1 MAEGIDR
8 NLAMELVRTTEAAAL
23 GAAPFMGRGDK
34 IAADQGAVNGMRTM
48 LSSVEMSGVV
58 VIGEGDK
65 DEAPMLYIG
74 EEVGT
79 GGEPAVD
86 IAVDPIDGTT
96 LLSKGMPNSS
106 RGCRGRRAWV
116 DVLPSPYRVHEQ
128 VGGGA
133 GGSARHRHRGVGRGE
148 PGPHRRG
155 ETDAGP
161 GSDCRGA
168 GSSTARAT
176 GFRDS
181 CDWRSDQDDLR
192 RRCRGSLLACQPDT
206 GVDVLMGIGGCPEG
220 VISAVAIK
228 CIGGAIQAKLW
239 PRNDQERDL
248 ALKAGVDLDRV
259 LHADDLVRSDNVFF
273 AATGITD
280 GELMQGV
287 HYNSLGA
294 TTESLVMRSR
304 SGTVRRVFAQHRL
317 TKLKEYAAVPFD

>member
-96 LLSKGMPNSS
+96 LLSKGMPNSLAVVAVGE
-106 RGCRGRRAWV
+106 RGSMFYPPHIVYMNKLAVGPEAAHVIDIEASVEENLGRIAEAKRMRV
-116 DVLPSPYRVHEQ
+116 QDLTVVVLDRPRHEQ
-128 VGGGA
+128 LV
-133 GGSARHRHRGVGRGE
+133 SE
-148 PGPHRRG
+148 I
-155 ETDAGP
+155 
-161 GSDCRGA
+161 
-168 GSSTARAT
+168 RAT
-176 GFRDS
+176 GARIKMI
-181 CDWRSDQDDLR
+181 SDGDVA
-192 RRCRGSLLACQPDT
+192 GSLLACQPDT